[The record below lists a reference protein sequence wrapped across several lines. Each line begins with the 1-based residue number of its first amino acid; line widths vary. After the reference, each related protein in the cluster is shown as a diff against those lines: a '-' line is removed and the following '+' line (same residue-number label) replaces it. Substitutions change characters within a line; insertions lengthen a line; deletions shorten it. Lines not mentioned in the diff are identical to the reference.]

1 MDLDVLTVPASGLGE
16 VWGQV
21 ELLDL
26 ELVPPGLED
35 ELIVLLQNQSIN
47 HKFSIYSSFYRA
59 LKTGLLSC
67 KFN

>member
-35 ELIVLLQNQSIN
+35 
-47 HKFSIYSSFYRA
+47 
-59 LKTGLLSC
+59 
-67 KFN
+67 